1 MQRNLPP
8 SEARDIIRT
17 VRTFHPSL
25 VAIFYPFACPSHASQ
40 RLAHP
45 LQTGAAG
52 LCCLWSIQRQQPRDS
67 ATKMNVVMQ
76 QLAELVGKNLN
87 QLAGLG
93 GLTFSHY
100 QNLVLPCITEQ
111 IVQCQDKLAQRFLM
125 EVRLVPC
132 ATSVLDTGACTQP

>member
-1 MQRNLPP
+1 ML
-8 SEARDIIRT
+8 
-17 VRTFHPSL
+17 
-25 VAIFYPFACPSHASQ
+25 
-40 RLAHP
+40 
-45 LQTGAAG
+45 
-52 LCCLWSIQRQQPRDS
+52 
-67 ATKMNVVMQ
+67 Q

-125 EVRLVPC
+125 EVRLLPC
-132 ATSVLDTGACTQP
+132 ATPLS